1 MGIKQSNMKLAS
13 LITAVVAFQQ
23 NKIHTEL
30 PIEEYLAATLND
42 TVQDKGFFDP
52 TSLKRLVRYVNLAQT
67 LLDTHYTEKVA
78 TVWKARFNKSA
89 NNMLIAYDRCGLGAG
104 DLRRRKRET
113 KDMGEEVESFERAF
127 NPDDPRI
134 GTSQICR
141 GLKRWAETN
150 LATCS
155 RIKNP
160 REGVQNHA
168 TRYSKWIRVLHAK
181 LDKVHKLKPLE
192 N

>member
-1 MGIKQSNMKLAS
+1 MIFFTTVFDRRL
-13 LITAVVAFQQ
+13 
-23 NKIHTEL
+23 HTEL
-30 PIEEYLAATLND
+30 PIEEYLAATLDD

-52 TSLKRLVRYVNLAQT
+52 TSLKRLVRYVNLAHT
-67 LLDTHYTEKVA
+67 LLDEHYTEKIA
-78 TVWKARFNKSA
+78 NVWKARFNKSA
-89 NNMLIAYDRCGLGAG
+89 NNMLIAYDRCGLGAD

-113 KDMGEEVESFERAF
+113 EEDEDDFESFERAF
-127 NPDDPRI
+127 NANDPRI

-150 LATCS
+150 LATCA

-160 REGVQNHA
+160 LPGKQNHA
-168 TRYSKWIRVLHAK
+168 TRYTKWNLVLHAK
-181 LDKVHKLKPLE
+181 LDKMNKLKPLD